1 MCTGRSSTYHQDD
14 VGGYH
19 GVCQEGACVC
29 RWTGCE
35 EGKGNGKTNIVF
47 SLVCACLVVSR
58 ICELA

>member
-1 MCTGRSSTYHQDD
+1 MYHQDD

-35 EGKGNGKTNIVF
+35 KGKGNGKTNIVF